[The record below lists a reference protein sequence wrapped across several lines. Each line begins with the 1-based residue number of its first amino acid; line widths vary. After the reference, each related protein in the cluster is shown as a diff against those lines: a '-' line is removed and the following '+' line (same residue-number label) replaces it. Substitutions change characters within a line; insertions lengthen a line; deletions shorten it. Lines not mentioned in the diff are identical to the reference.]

1 MTLKQLQVF
10 MAIADTGSFS
20 KGGEAVSL
28 AQSTASQHIHAL
40 EDEFGARLFDRS
52 ASRVTLTEAGRLF
65 YEHAARICGQCGEA
79 ITAIKRF
86 QGLEQATL
94 RVGASTIPAAC
105 LIPDL
110 LGSFS
115 AARPG
120 VRLEVLQGDTREVI
134 RLLQDEAVE
143 LAVVGGRFDADTI
156 CYEEVGA
163 ERIVLVAQ
171 PGVFSEAVVAI
182 QQLQEMPLLMR
193 EPGSGTRL
201 AVDGA
206 LQKGGLDL
214 RCLRVVAQLGSSEAL
229 RRAVLS
235 GAGCAFLS
243 SMAVGRELADG
254 TLKTVDIAGIEIS
267 RSFYLAW
274 RRGRSFSPAA
284 EVFME
289 AVRLHQGLVGRSA
302 PIQADQAA

>member
-10 MAIADTGSFS
+10 IAIADTGSFS

-28 AQSTASQHIHAL
+28 AQSTASQHIRVL
-40 EDEFGARLFDRS
+40 EDELGARLFDRS
-52 ASRVTLTEAGRLF
+52 VSRVTLTEAGRLF

-79 ITAIKRF
+79 IVAVRRF
-86 QGLEQATL
+86 QGLEQASL

-110 LGSFS
+110 LGSFT
-115 AARPG
+115 AAQPG
-120 VRLEVLQGDTREVI
+120 VRLEVVQGDTREVI
-134 RLLQDEAVE
+134 RLLQDETVE

-163 ERIVLVAQ
+163 ERIVLAAL
-171 PGVFSEAVVAI
+171 PGRFTGPMVTI
-182 QQLQEMPLLMR
+182 QQLLEIPLLMR

-214 RCLRVVAQLGSSEAL
+214 NSLRVVAQLGSSEAL

-243 SMAVGRELADG
+243 SLAVGRELADG
-254 TLKTVDIAGIEIS
+254 TLTVVDIAGIEIS

-274 RRGRSFSPAA
+274 RRGRSLSPAA
-284 EVFME
+284 GVFVE
-289 AVRLHQGLVGRSA
+289 AMRQLA
-302 PIQADQAA
+302 TY

>member
-10 MAIADTGSFS
+10 IAIADTGSFS

-28 AQSTASQHIHAL
+28 AQSTASQHIRVL
-40 EDEFGARLFDRS
+40 EDELVARLFDRS
-52 ASRVTLTEAGRLF
+52 VSRVTLTEAGRLF

-79 ITAIKRF
+79 IVAVRRF

-110 LGSFS
+110 LGSFT
-115 AARPG
+115 AAQPG
-120 VRLEVLQGDTREVI
+120 VRLEVVQGDTREVI
-134 RLLQDEAVE
+134 RLLQDETVE

-163 ERIVLVAQ
+163 ERIVLAAL
-171 PGVFSEAVVAI
+171 PGRFTGPMVTI
-182 QQLQEMPLLMR
+182 QQLLEIPLLMR

-214 RCLRVVAQLGSSEAL
+214 NSLRVVAQLGSSEAL

-243 SMAVGRELADG
+243 SLAVGRELADG
-254 TLKTVDIAGIEIS
+254 TLTVVDLAGIEIS

-274 RRGRSFSPAA
+274 RRGRSLSPAA
-284 EVFME
+284 GVFVE
-289 AVRLHQGLVGRSA
+289 AMRQLA
-302 PIQADQAA
+302 TY

>member
-20 KGGEAVSL
+20 KGGETVSL
-28 AQSTASQHIHAL
+28 AQSTVSQHIRAL
-40 EDEFGARLFDRS
+40 EDELGARLFDRS
-52 ASRVTLTEAGRLF
+52 VSRVTLTEAGRLF
-65 YEHAARICGQCGEA
+65 YEHAARICALCGEA
-79 ITAIKRF
+79 KDAVRRF

-120 VRLEVLQGDTREVI
+120 VRLEVVQGDTREVI
-134 RLLQDEAVE
+134 RLLQDEKIE
-143 LAVVGGRFDADTI
+143 LAVVGGQFDADTI
-156 CYEEVGA
+156 CYQEVGA
-163 ERIVLVAQ
+163 ERIILVAL
-171 PGVFSEAVVAI
+171 PGVLPEPLVTI
-182 QQLQEMPLLMR
+182 LQLQEMPLLLR

-206 LQKGGLDL
+206 LQKGGFDL
-214 RCLRVVAQLGSSEAL
+214 HSMRVVAQLGSSEAL

-243 SMAVGRELADG
+243 ALAVGRELADG
-254 TLKTVDIAGIEIS
+254 TLTAVDIAGIEIS

-274 RRGRSFSPAA
+274 RRGRSLSPAA
-284 EVFME
+284 GVFME
-289 AVRLHQGLVGRSA
+289 AVRQRVMY
-302 PIQADQAA
+302 

>member
-20 KGGEAVSL
+20 RGGEVVSL
-28 AQSTASQHIHAL
+28 AQSTASQHIRAL
-40 EDEFGARLFDRS
+40 EDELGARLFDRS
-52 ASRVTLTEAGRLF
+52 VSRVTLTEAGRLF

-79 ITAIKRF
+79 IVAVRRF

-120 VRLEVLQGDTREVI
+120 VRLEVVQRDTREVI
-134 RLLQDEAVE
+134 RLLQGETVE
-143 LAVVGGRFDADTI
+143 LAVVGGRFDADKI
-156 CYEEVGA
+156 CYEEVGT
-163 ERIVLVAQ
+163 ERIVLVGL
-171 PGVFSEAVVAI
+171 PGVLPEAVVAI
-182 QQLQEMPLLMR
+182 QQLQEMPLLLR

-201 AVDGA
+201 AVDDA

-214 RCLRVVAQLGSSEAL
+214 HNMRVVAQLGSSEAL
-229 RRAVLS
+229 RRAVLN

-254 TLKTVDIAGIEIS
+254 TFKSVDIAGIEIT

-274 RRGRSFSPAA
+274 RLGRSLSPGA

-289 AVRLHQGLVGRSA
+289 AVRQWEPH
-302 PIQADQAA
+302 

>member
-10 MAIADTGSFS
+10 LAIADTRSFS

-28 AQSTASQHIHAL
+28 AQSTASQHIRSL
-40 EDEFGARLFDRS
+40 EDELGARLFDRS
-52 ASRVTLTEAGRLF
+52 ISHVTMTEAGRLF
-65 YEHAARICGQCGEA
+65 YEYAARICSQCGEA
-79 ITAIKRF
+79 IAAVRRF

-94 RVGASTIPAAC
+94 RVGASSIPATC

-110 LGSFS
+110 LGGFCDV
-115 AARPG
+115 RPG
-120 VRLEVLQGDTREVI
+120 VRLEVVQGDTREII

-143 LAVVGGRFDADTI
+143 LAVVGGRFDIDSI
-156 CYEEVGA
+156 DYQEVGT
-163 ERIVLVAQ
+163 ERLILVALSTRF
-171 PGVFSEAVVAI
+171 PESVVTV
-182 QQLQEMPLLMR
+182 QELQEIPLLLR

-214 RCLRVVAQLGSSEAL
+214 HSLRVVAQLGSSEAL
-229 RRAVLS
+229 RRGVLS
-235 GAGCAFLS
+235 GAGCAFMSAL
-243 SMAVGRELADG
+243 AVDRELADG
-254 TLKTVDIAGIEIS
+254 TLKAVDIAGIEIN

-274 RRGRSFSPAA
+274 RRGRSLSPAA

-289 AVRLHQGLVGRSA
+289 TVRQRKSS
-302 PIQADQAA
+302 

>member
-1 MTLKQLQVF
+1 MTLKQLQIF

-28 AQSTASQHIHAL
+28 AQSTASQHIRSL
-40 EDEFGARLFDRS
+40 EEELGARLFDRS
-52 ASRVTLTEAGRLF
+52 VSRVTLTEAGRLF
-65 YEHAARICGQCGEA
+65 YEYAARICGQCGEA
-79 ITAIKRF
+79 VAAVRRF

-105 LIPDL
+105 LIPDM
-110 LGSFS
+110 LGSFT

-120 VRLEVLQGDTREVI
+120 VRLEVVQGDTREVI
-134 RLLQDEAVE
+134 RLLQDEKIE
-143 LAVVGGRFDADTI
+143 LAVVGGQFYADTI
-156 CYEEVGA
+156 CYEEVGT
-163 ERIVLVAQ
+163 ERIVLTAL
-171 PGVFSEAVVAI
+171 PGRSPGLMVTI

-201 AVDGA
+201 AVDDA

-214 RCLRVVAQLGSSEAL
+214 SSLRVVAQLGSSEAL

-243 SMAVGRELADG
+243 SLAVGRELADG
-254 TLKTVDIAGIEIS
+254 TLTVVDIDGIEIS

-274 RRGRSFSPAA
+274 RRGRSLSPAA
-284 EVFME
+284 GVFME
-289 AVRLHQGLVGRSA
+289 AVRQRA
-302 PIQADQAA
+302 TC

>member
-28 AQSTASQHIHAL
+28 VQSTASQHIRAL
-40 EDEFGARLFDRS
+40 EDELGARLFDRS
-52 ASRVTLTEAGRLF
+52 VSRVTLTEVGRLF
-65 YEHAARICGQCGEA
+65 YEHAARICSQCGESIA
-79 ITAIKRF
+79 AVRRF

-115 AARPG
+115 AAQPG
-120 VRLEVLQGDTREVI
+120 VRLEVVQGDTREMI
-134 RLLQDEAVE
+134 RLLQDETIE
-143 LAVVGGRFDADTI
+143 LAVVGGRFDADSI

-163 ERIVLVAQ
+163 EKIVLVTL
-171 PGVFSEAVVAI
+171 PGQSTGPTITI
-182 QQLQEMPLLMR
+182 QQLQEIPLLMR

-201 AVDGA
+201 AVDGV

-214 RCLRVVAQLGSSEAL
+214 SRLRVVAQLGSSEAL

-243 SMAVGRELADG
+243 ALAVGRELVDG
-254 TLKTVDIAGIEIS
+254 TLKVVDIAGIEIS
-267 RSFYLAW
+267 RSFYIAW

-289 AVRLHQGLVGRSA
+289 AVRQRASC
-302 PIQADQAA
+302 

>member
-1 MTLKQLQVF
+1 MTFKQLQVF
-10 MAIADTGSFS
+10 LAIADTHSFS
-20 KGGEAVSL
+20 KGGESVSL
-28 AQSTASQHIHAL
+28 AQSTASQHIRAL
-40 EDEFGARLFDRS
+40 EDELGARLFDRS
-52 ASRVTLTEAGRLF
+52 ASHVTLTEVGRLF
-65 YEHAARICGQCGEA
+65 YEHAARICGQFDEA
-79 ITAIKRF
+79 ITAVRRF

-120 VRLEVLQGDTREVI
+120 VRLEVIQGDTREVI
-134 RLLQDEAVE
+134 RLLQDEVIE
-143 LAVVGGRFDADTI
+143 LAVVGGLYDADTI
-156 CYEEVGA
+156 CFQEVGS
-163 ERIVLVAQ
+163 ERIVLVAL
-171 PGVFSEAVVAI
+171 PGQLSEAIVTI
-182 QQLQEMPLLMR
+182 GQLQEIPLLLR

-201 AVDGA
+201 AVDSA

-214 RCLRVVAQLGSSEAL
+214 RSMRVVAQLGSSEAL

-243 SMAVGRELADG
+243 ALAVGRELSDG
-254 TLKTVDIAGIEIS
+254 TLKAVDIDGIEIS

-274 RRGRSFSPAA
+274 RRGKSLSPAA

-289 AVRLHQGLVGRSA
+289 AVRQMEKY
-302 PIQADQAA
+302 

>member
-10 MAIADTGSFS
+10 LAVADTGSFS

-28 AQSTASQHIHAL
+28 VQSTTSQHVRAL
-40 EDEFGARLFDRS
+40 EDELGARLFDRS
-52 ASRVTLTEAGRLF
+52 ASHVSLTEAGRLF
-65 YEHAARICGQCGEA
+65 YEHAARICALCGEA
-79 ITAIKRF
+79 KAAVSRF

-120 VRLEVLQGDTREVI
+120 VRLEVVQGDTREVI
-134 RLLQDEAVE
+134 RLLQDEMVE
-143 LAVVGGRFDADTI
+143 LAVVGGRFETDTI
-156 CYEEVGA
+156 NYQEVYA
-163 ERIVLVAQ
+163 EQIVLVAL
-171 PGVFSEAVVAI
+171 PGQFPEPIVTM
-182 QQLQEMPLLMR
+182 QQLREIPLLLR

-206 LQKGGLDL
+206 LQRAGLDQSNM
-214 RCLRVVAQLGSSEAL
+214 RVVAQLGSSEAL

-243 SMAVGRELADG
+243 SLAVGRELADG
-254 TLKTVDIAGIEIS
+254 TLKAVDIDGIKIS

-274 RRGRSFSPAA
+274 RRGRSLSPAA

-289 AVRLHQGLVGRSA
+289 AVRQRVPH
-302 PIQADQAA
+302 

>member
-10 MAIADTGSFS
+10 LAVADSGSFS
-20 KGGEAVSL
+20 KGGESVSL
-28 AQSTASQHIHAL
+28 AQSTASQHIRSL
-40 EDEFGARLFDRS
+40 EDELGARLFDRS
-52 ASRVTLTEAGRLF
+52 AGCISLTAVGRLF
-65 YEHAARICGQCGEA
+65 YEHAARICAGCGEA
-79 ITAIKRF
+79 ADAVRRF
-86 QGLEQATL
+86 QGLEQALL

-115 AARPG
+115 ASRPG
-120 VRLEVLQGDTREVI
+120 VRLEVVQGDTREVI

-143 LAVVGGRFDADTI
+143 LAVVGGRIDAETI

-163 ERIVLVAQ
+163 ERIVLVAL
-171 PGVFSEAVVAI
+171 PGFI
-182 QQLQEMPLLMR
+182 DKPPLTLQQLQDIPLLLR

-201 AVDGA
+201 AVDSA

-214 RCLRVVAQLGSSEAL
+214 RSMRVVARLGSSEAL
-229 RRAVLS
+229 RRAVLG

-243 SMAVGRELADG
+243 ALAIGRELADG
-254 TLKTVDIAGIEIS
+254 TLVVVDIAGIEIS

-274 RRGRSFSPAA
+274 RRGRSLSPAA
-284 EVFME
+284 EVFMG
-289 AVRLHQGLVGRSA
+289 AVRRNDSR
-302 PIQADQAA
+302 

>member
-1 MTLKQLQVF
+1 LHAIEKYDGGAMTLKQLQVF

-28 AQSTASQHIHAL
+28 AQSTASQHIRAL
-40 EDEFGARLFDRS
+40 EDELGARLFDRS
-52 ASRVTLTEAGRLF
+52 FSRVTMTTAGRLF

-79 ITAIKRF
+79 VTAIKRF

-94 RVGASTIPAAC
+94 RIGASTIPAAC

-110 LGSFS
+110 LGRFS
-115 AARPG
+115 AAQPG
-120 VRLEVLQGDTREVI
+120 VRLEVRQGDTREVI
-134 RLLQDEAVE
+134 RLLQDETVE
-143 LAVVGGRFDADTI
+143 LAVVGGRFDADKI

-163 ERIVLVAQ
+163 ERIVLVEL
-171 PGVFSEAVVAI
+171 PGVSSEAVVTI
-182 QQLQEMPLLMR
+182 QQLQEIPLLMR

-201 AVDGA
+201 AVDDA

-214 RCLRVVAQLGSSEAL
+214 HRMQVVAQLGSSEAL

-243 SMAVGRELADG
+243 SMAVARELADG
-254 TLKTVDIAGIEIS
+254 TLRVVDIAGIEIS

-274 RRGRSFSPAA
+274 RQGRSLSPAA
-284 EVFME
+284 GVFME
-289 AVRLHQGLVGRSA
+289 AVRQTETH
-302 PIQADQAA
+302 

>member
-10 MAIADTGSFS
+10 IAIADTGSFS
-20 KGGEAVSL
+20 KGGDAVSL
-28 AQSTASQHIHAL
+28 AQSTVSQHIRVL
-40 EDEFGARLFDRS
+40 EDELGARLFDRS
-52 ASRVTLTEAGRLF
+52 VSRVTLTEAGRLF
-65 YEHAARICGQCGEA
+65 YKHAARICGQCGEA
-79 ITAIKRF
+79 IAAVRRF

-115 AARPG
+115 AAQPG
-120 VRLEVLQGDTREVI
+120 VRLEVLQGDTSEVI
-134 RLLQDEAVE
+134 RLLQDEKIE
-143 LAVVGGRFDADTI
+143 LAVVGGQFDADTI

-163 ERIVLVAQ
+163 EKIVLVAA
-171 PGVFSEAVVAI
+171 PGVFSGTAVTI
-182 QQLQEMPLLMR
+182 QQLPEMPLLMR

-214 RCLRVVAQLGSSEAL
+214 HSLRVVAQLGSGEAL

-243 SMAVGRELADG
+243 SLAVGRELADG
-254 TLKTVDIAGIEIS
+254 TLIAVDIAGIEIS

-274 RRGRSFSPAA
+274 RRGKSLSPAA
-284 EVFME
+284 GVFME
-289 AVRLHQGLVGRSA
+289 AVRQR
-302 PIQADQAA
+302 ITC